1 MMTPD
6 QDKRT
11 SGFRKQVHPKTL
23 YASGI
28 IYPTRWLLLILQSVL
43 DAATPPLLTSDSGTQ
58 TLSVKRAIIS
68 LAS

>member
-28 IYPTRWLLLILQSVL
+28 TYPTQWLLLILQSVL
-43 DAATPPLLTSDSGTQ
+43 DAATPPFH
-58 TLSVKRAIIS
+58 A
-68 LAS
+68 